1 MQLTCLQEEGVGDWT
16 AAYLQQV
23 FSKAESTFALNMS
36 FDSVDSL
43 SKYSEI
49 NPNSLIRITPNGV
62 ILELLILDLFK
73 KNIVLPS
80 VKV

>member
-1 MQLTCLQEEGVGDWT
+1 MLVTEWLLVCNRS
-16 AAYLQQV
+16 QQI

-36 FDSVDSL
+36 FNSVDSL

-49 NPNSLIRITPNGV
+49 NPNVISGV

-73 KNIVLPS
+73 KKNVVLPS